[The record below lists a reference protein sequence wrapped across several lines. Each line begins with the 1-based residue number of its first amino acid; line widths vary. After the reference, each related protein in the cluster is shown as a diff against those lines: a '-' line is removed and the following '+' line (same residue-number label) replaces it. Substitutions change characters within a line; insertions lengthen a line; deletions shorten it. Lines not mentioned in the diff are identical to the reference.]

1 MKIKSTENGN
11 IILEY
16 DNGEKTDI
24 TKLCLSAV
32 ANHLQNAEGEF
43 NKRGMFGYDMN
54 DEMGKALS
62 IVLYDRDIYE
72 LKPVEIPEGMK
83 WYPQ

>member
-1 MKIKSTENGN
+1 MRIKSAENGE
-11 IILEY
+11 ILFDYE
-16 DNGEKTDI
+16 DGRIENI
-24 TKLCLSAV
+24 TKLCLTAV

-43 NKRGMFGYDMN
+43 NKKGFFGYDMN
-54 DEMGKALS
+54 DEIGKALS